1 MNVYDAAHNLAKAI
15 KDSEEYIQYEEI
27 KKMVSEKDELAGML
41 NDFQSKQFEI
51 QAKQMVGEEIGEE
64 MMGQIQSLYGIMM
77 QDPTAAQYLQAEIRF
92 SLMMNDIYK
101 ILGDVINLG
110 NKQPTDNLIKT
121 PEQIL

>member
-27 KKMVSEKDELAGML
+27 KNSVSGKDELSGML

-51 QAKQMVGEEIGEE
+51 QAKQMMGEEIGEE

-101 ILGDVINLG
+101 ILGDVINL
-110 NKQPTDNLIKT
+110 
-121 PEQIL
+121 

>member
-27 KKMVSEKDELAGML
+27 KNSVSGKEELAGML

-51 QAKQMVGEEIGEE
+51 QAKQMTGEEIGEE

-101 ILGDVINLG
+101 ILGDVISLG
-110 NKQPTDNLIKT
+110 NKQPT
-121 PEQIL
+121 E

>member
-1 MNVYDAAHNLAKAI
+1 MNVYDAARDLAKAI

-27 KKMVSEKDELAGML
+27 KKLVSDKDELAGML

-51 QAKQMVGEEIGEE
+51 QAKQMMGEEIGEE

-110 NKQPTDNLIKT
+110 NKQTT
-121 PEQIL
+121 E

>member
-15 KDSEEYIQYEEI
+15 KESEEYIQYEEI
-27 KKMVSEKDELAGML
+27 KNSVSGNDELAGML
-41 NDFQSKQFEI
+41 NDFQGKQFEI
-51 QAKQMVGEEIGEE
+51 QAKQMMGEEIGEE

-101 ILGDVINLG
+101 ILGDVISLG
-110 NKQPTDNLIKT
+110 NKQPT
-121 PEQIL
+121 E